1 MGPLPRAPTSL
12 VASLVVSLLLFFS
25 ADSHAQELKSSLER
39 NPIHAGESVR
49 LVLELQRA
57 AGGLKPDLSPLD
69 DDFQI
74 LQTSA
79 NTQIE
84 FVQGL
89 QSAITRW
96 SIELTPKREGVLTV
110 PTISVGQ
117 FQSPELTLEVLAP
130 RPSNDAG
137 NREIFLEA
145 EISPDPAYVQAQMRY
160 VVRLL
165 RSVDVVDGTL
175 TEPSATN
182 AVLHRLGRDISYTT
196 ERDGQAYRVLER
208 RYAVFPQAS
217 GELVITPVAFEG
229 EVVGQGEATMGLSR
243 LFARGKRVRLR
254 TPVARATALSPPADF
269 PGRTWLP
276 AKNLQLT
283 EEWSKDPDSLRAG
296 EPVTRTLRLQAAG
309 LSAEQ
314 LPEIAVT
321 VTDGVKEYG
330 DQPIIRTTTDT
341 DWVHGVREQ
350 RIALV
355 PAKKGTYSLPEI
367 RIDWWDTERNA
378 PRQATIPARILRV
391 AAGVQGGGAAS
402 IAADVIPQAAPP
414 IVTLWRRPALWQ
426 GLCALLI
433 FLWFITFIAWRRAH
447 AGRQTKAAAGGA
459 ELGAPQQPPQS
470 LQRACSADDARGARE
485 ALLHWGLANW
495 PAQPPRS
502 LPALAQRLTD
512 PGLRGELAALDRALY
527 APDPLPWRGEALWTR
542 ARNQLLKPAVA
553 APRDDDGLAELYP
566 RHS

>member
-1 MGPLPRAPTSL
+1 VNASSLRAAVL
-12 VASLVVSLLLFFS
+12 VWTALLLFTT
-25 ADSHAQELKSSLER
+25 AGAQAQELQSRLER

-49 LVLELQRA
+49 LVLELRRA
-57 AGGLKPDLSPLD
+57 AGGLKPDLAPLNS
-69 DDFQI
+69 DFQI
-74 LQTSA
+74 LHTSA

-96 SIELTPKREGVLTV
+96 SIELTPKREGVLTI
-110 PTISVGQ
+110 PAISVGQ

-130 RPSNDAG
+130 RASNEAG
-137 NREIFLEA
+137 DRGIFLEA

-196 ERDGQAYRVLER
+196 NRDGQAYRVLER
-208 RYAVFPQAS
+208 RYALFPQAS
-217 GELVITPVAFEG
+217 GELVISAVEFEG
-229 EVVGQGEATMGLSR
+229 EVVDQGQAGTGLSR

-254 TPVARATALSPPADF
+254 TPVVRATALSPPAEF

-276 AKNLQLT
+276 AKNLQIT
-283 EEWSKDPDSLRAG
+283 EEWSKNPDALHAG
-296 EPVTRTLRLQAAG
+296 EPLTRTLRLQAMG

-330 DQPIIRTTTDT
+330 DQPITRTTTDT

-355 PAKKGTYSLPEI
+355 PAKEGTYTLPEI

-378 PRQATIPARILRV
+378 PRQATLPERILRV
-391 AAGVQGGGAAS
+391 AAGVQGGGATA
-402 IAADVIPQAAPP
+402 IADAVAEPERPA
-414 IVTLWRRPALWQ
+414 PALWQ
-426 GLCALLI
+426 QPSLWQGVCALLV
-433 FLWFITFIAWRRAH
+433 FLWLITFMAWRRARAGPRAMGVEAGNAAH
-447 AGRQTKAAAGGA
+447 APR
-459 ELGAPQQPPQS
+459 QPPTS
-470 LQRACSADDARGARE
+470 LQRACLADDARAAYE
-485 ALLHWGLANW
+485 ALLRWASLSWPEHPPRGLPGLAERLADA
-495 PAQPPRS
+495 PLRAQ
-502 LPALAQRLTD
+502 
-512 PGLRGELAALDRALY
+512 LAALDRALY
-527 APDPLPWRGEALWTR
+527 APEPGSWRGEPLWRR
-542 ARNQLLKPAVA
+542 ARTKLVKPAA
-553 APRDDDGLAELYP
+553 AEPRQDDGLADLYP
-566 RHS
+566 GHS